1 MSKTPTPTI
10 TITVSGPTGSGK
22 SRVLAMIADALKLIH
37 GDKVIIDSPEL
48 DSEKRMSDADY
59 THWHSPRSGTV
70 FKLDEINL
78 PGSPQKRTIRD
89 MSHSEAMAWF
99 EEYGFRDKVGHPL
112 TLNLDFREL
121 LYLALDYQGKPYSEI
136 TIDDLVDRPV
146 PAHIQALMSKLGIS
160 FEEYKETDLQPVV
173 DLVNWALTTPP
184 VPEQTIQPDK
194 KDNEPSSRNPNCLS
208 GIVSKDHDDRARRN
222 TAFSQAIG
230 LIDQQL
236 KGMIDPVTARASWYG
251 FMNEHGH
258 TDLADYLGNIFN
270 GAVKRIRRIPSL
282 QNINTNGL
290 PVASSEQEE
299 QAEKISGI
307 YSCVMSQLHG
317 MRDTT
322 RACKFWRKT
331 LEEQVSKELLAEI
344 IVRSIGDMHDYI
356 EENKPVI

>member
-1 MSKTPTPTI
+1 MSKTLNPTI

-70 FKLDEINL
+70 FKLKEVNL
-78 PGSPQKRTIRD
+78 PGSLQKPSIRS
-89 MSHSEAMAWF
+89 MSHSEVMAWF

-121 LYLALDYQGKPYSEI
+121 LYLALDNQGKPYSEI

-160 FEEYKETDLQPVV
+160 FEEYQETNLQPVV

-194 KDNEPSSRNPNCLS
+194 KGNEYSSRNPNCLS
-208 GIVSKDHDDRARRN
+208 GVVNKDEQNAPQTTLFTPED
-222 TAFSQAIG
+222 I
-230 LIDQQL
+230 
-236 KGMIDPVTARASWYG
+236 
-251 FMNEHGH
+251 
-258 TDLADYLGNIFN
+258 
-270 GAVKRIRRIPSL
+270 IRRVTDSVIAIL
-282 QNINTNGL
+282 DCHKQ
-290 PVASSEQEE
+290 QQMHREE
-299 QAEKISGI
+299 LTEKIRKEI
-307 YSCVMSQLHG
+307 LNLH
-317 MRDTT
+317 
-322 RACKFWRKT
+322 
-331 LEEQVSKELLAEI
+331 
-344 IVRSIGDMHDYI
+344 
-356 EENKPVI
+356 NKLG